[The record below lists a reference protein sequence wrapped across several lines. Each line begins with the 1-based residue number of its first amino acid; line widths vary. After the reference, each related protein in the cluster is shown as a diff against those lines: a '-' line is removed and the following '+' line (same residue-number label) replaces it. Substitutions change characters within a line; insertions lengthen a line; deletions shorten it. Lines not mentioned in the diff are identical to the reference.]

1 MLQLKNLSLDDY
13 SKGYLELLSQLT
25 IVGEMSKERF
35 EEIFLKNKNEIYVV
49 EDLEKNKIIG
59 TASLFIEQKFI
70 HGGGKVGHLED
81 VVVDVG
87 YRGKNIGG
95 MLVSRVV
102 EKAKEEGCY
111 KLIGDCKDELVGFY
125 GKLGMERRGCQIGI
139 YF

>member
-35 EEIFLKNKNEIYVV
+35 EEFFLKNKNDIYVV

-87 YRGKNIGG
+87 GRI
-95 MLVSRVV
+95 L
-102 EKAKEEGCY
+102 
-111 KLIGDCKDELVGFY
+111 GDVG
-125 GKLGMERRGCQIGI
+125 
-139 YF
+139 

>member
-13 SKGYLELLSQLT
+13 SKAYLELLSQLT

-35 EEIFLKNKNEIYVV
+35 EEIFLKNKNDIYVV

-87 YRGKNIGG
+87 GRI
-95 MLVSRVV
+95 L
-102 EKAKEEGCY
+102 
-111 KLIGDCKDELVGFY
+111 GDVG
-125 GKLGMERRGCQIGI
+125 
-139 YF
+139 